1 MGKYKIILKKVKPID
16 TIGVLQVQYFNGKGI
31 KKQISL
37 SLKISEENFKKFYD
51 DEFKQFRKNNLFDY
65 KFFNSKIQSKLDTLE
80 TEPTKSSQ
88 TTNIISFLKERE
100 VRINNLNTRSGLTT
114 LINHLT
120 SFLKSKNVNDIDV
133 NEIDI
138 NFLLDFKIYLSNRDI
153 TGSTIL
159 YYFIVLKGE
168 LNYLNSENRYSVNLK
183 YLFKK
188 LNLKKISKH
197 KNTLTNED
205 INKLI
210 SSPKDY
216 KYFNYIQ
223 IGLLQLFG
231 LGMRQSDTLL
241 IRYED
246 FKNDGIVISTKK
258 NKKQIKIPFENK
270 QLLTIISNILEIKL
284 KERIV
289 FVGKIAKKSGRI
301 DFNQTSTPVSK
312 WDVLDKKTDLINTW
326 NDILDVV
333 KTKPKKELIF
343 NTILNIPEL
352 ETYSKNI
359 EMNEVQLKKWKSFCV
374 KYNYRLKMIQKD
386 LKLDIDNLSSHTFRY
401 TFTKLM
407 MEGGIGIHEISQ
419 VLSHSSISITE
430 NYINRNFDVKKIKEM
445 NDKIFSQFE
454 T

>member
-1 MGKYKIILKKVKPID
+1 MGTSKIILKKVKPNDKTGI
-16 TIGVLQVQYFNGKGI
+16 LQVQYFNGKGV
-31 KKQISL
+31 KKQVSL
-37 SLKISEENFKKFYD
+37 SLKISEENYKKFYD
-51 DEFKQFRKNNLFDY
+51 DEFKQFRKNNSFDY
-65 KFFNSKIQSKLDTLE
+65 KLFNSKILSKLDTLE
-80 TEPTKSSQ
+80 TEPTRIN
-88 TTNIISFLKERE
+88 TINIISFLKERE
-100 VRINNLNTRSGLTT
+100 LRINNLNTRSGLTT
-114 LINHLT
+114 LIKHLL
-120 SFLKSKNVNDIDV
+120 SFLNSKGLEDINV
-133 NEIDI
+133 NEIDL
-138 NFLLDFKIYLSNRDI
+138 NFLLDFKIHLLNRDI

-159 YYFIVLKGE
+159 YYFIILKGE

-188 LNLKKISKH
+188 LNIKKISKH
-197 KNTLTNED
+197 KNTLSDDD

-210 SSPKDY
+210 TITKEY

-223 IGLLQLFG
+223 VGLLQLFG
-231 LGMRQSDTLL
+231 LGLRQSDVFL
-241 IRYED
+241 IKYED
-246 FKNDGIVISTKK
+246 FKNQGLVISTKK
-258 NKKQIKIPFENK
+258 NKKQITIPYDNK
-270 QLLTIISNILEIKL
+270 NLLVVLSNIFNIEISKQPSYEESM
-284 KERIV
+284 KGRTGRN
-289 FVGKIAKKSGRI
+289 FVE
-301 DFNQTSTPVSK
+301 TSTEIPKFIEVF
-312 WDVLDKKTDLINTW
+312 KKHHLLRIKKNILIH
-326 NDILDVV
+326 IR
-333 KTKPKKELIF
+333 TKPEKELIF
-343 NTILNIPEL
+343 NNLINIPEL
-352 ETYSKNI
+352 NTYSKNI

>member
-1 MGKYKIILKKVKPID
+1 MGTSKIILKKVKPNDKTGI
-16 TIGVLQVQYFNGKGI
+16 LQVQYFNGKGV
-31 KKQISL
+31 KKQVSL
-37 SLKISEENFKKFYD
+37 SLKISEDNYKKFYD
-51 DEFKQFRKNNLFDY
+51 DEFKQFRKNNSFDY
-65 KFFNSKIQSKLDTLE
+65 KLFNSKIQSKLDLLE
-80 TEPTKSSQ
+80 TEPKTSDTTK
-88 TTNIISFLKERE
+88 IISFLKERE
-100 VRINNLNTRSGLTT
+100 TRINNLNTRSGLTT
-114 LINHLT
+114 LINHLK
-120 SFLKSKNVNDIDV
+120 SFLDSKGIEDINV
-133 NEIDI
+133 NEIDL
-138 NFLLDFKIYLSNRDI
+138 NFLLDFKIHLLNRDI

-159 YYFIVLKGE
+159 YYFIIFKGE

-197 KNTLTNED
+197 KNTLSNDD

-210 SSPKDY
+210 SVSKDY
-216 KYFNYIQ
+216 KYFDYIQ

-231 LGMRQSDTLL
+231 LGMRQSDVFL
-241 IRYED
+241 IKYED
-246 FKNDGIVISTKK
+246 FKNDGIIISTKK

-270 QLLTIISNILEIKL
+270 QLLTILSNVFNIEL
-284 KERIV
+284 KEKIV
-289 FVGKIAKKSGRI
+289 FVGKVKKNSNRI
-301 DFNQTSTPVSK
+301 QFNQNSTPLTK
-312 WDVLDKKTDLINTW
+312 WDVLDKKTDLIKTW
-326 NDILDVV
+326 NEILDIV

-343 NTILNIPEL
+343 KEIINIPEL
-352 ETYSKNI
+352 DLYSKNI

-407 MEGGIGIHEISQ
+407 IEGGIGIHEISQ